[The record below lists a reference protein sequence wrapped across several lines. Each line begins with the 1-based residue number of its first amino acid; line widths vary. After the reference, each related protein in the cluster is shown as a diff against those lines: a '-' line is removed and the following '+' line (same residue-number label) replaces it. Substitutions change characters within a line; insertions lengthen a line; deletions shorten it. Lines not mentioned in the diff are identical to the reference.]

1 MIKNKVCMMKINKKT
16 IMVFSVPI
24 IALTLGITTTS
35 ILITKKINNEK
46 INKQNNQLK
55 SFIYNQPNSELDSLL
70 EKFYFKFINN
80 NDLNLYQ
87 KEKLSLNLQKFVS
100 EYNAFLSKPL
110 TLLNSRIEKKY
121 PDLLK
126 KSNELIEFKNKIKKI
141 VSNINLN
148 NFNFED
154 NTNQLIEKNKDIVYI
169 NQQNKNLNDELD
181 IFSTKINSTNFY
193 NNFLLKLVD
202 KNFLNDIMDVNF
214 SYSNYFQKIK
224 NLDLEI
230 NEIKDTISF
239 LDFYFEKS
247 DSNLKNEINQITN
260 KYKEKIQEKSV
271 FSLSL
276 SNLSQVNKYI
286 NIILNDLNSFISLNN
301 LFSDYL
307 IYKKEEFLIKIN
319 NSSFLSKEQKKTF
332 TSKLKEVNT
341 IIKEQYLEIE
351 FNNEL
356 ENFQLSKSNLIT
368 EINQSIINEKSKS
381 ELINNVKSLKSKTE
395 ILDFKNTLE
404 ELFSKIENL
413 KILILE
419 FENGILNNNL
429 SGQKQFNFLKEKIK
443 LDSFIKNNELLDVDI
458 FDLTKSIDK
467 VDQFISKLNE
477 IKNGTDATNDG
488 LQTIFDREATANLS
502 NFQLNSNTEK
512 FDLKQ
517 YLYSGSINLK
527 NSNLYFGALD
537 TDFIDYTIF
546 DLQLK
551 ENNRNIL
558 VVTIDAVAKTNS
570 NLHTTIRKEID
581 FSTKDI
587 TPIINNISIANL
599 DEIYDINYF
608 ELSKIKFREFLE
620 NETYKKYLIKKKQ
633 GISNFFSYDILPNF
647 SLENNTN
654 KLQATVNVLFNKQII
669 KTFNLTSLKAVEFE
683 NENTEKDD
691 EINRNKILQL
701 LSGPVGDLLEE
712 FKFKD
717 GVRKT
722 HTDYYSKDAK
732 IAIENSYILP
742 KYGRYEIYVE
752 NVESYNN
759 IKDAK
764 YKNKGGDANVF
775 FWYKIDGQKAPL
787 PENKSRYIK
796 TVDFFRH
803 FTYEAIKPINGKQFT
818 AADFKWNYSEIEEN
832 FKTEINKINET
843 NFQHRKVQG
852 KAIKQDQI
860 TLYRAFNIK
869 DFLFQNHLE
878 KMNYFFKLANATD
891 DSALVGQSYDND
903 WFVPLDAK
911 LITKSGVTK
920 SNANLNDLLSKYFY
934 YFYDIKQINKWSL
947 SFKIGF
953 INILDNT
960 KRFTNEQE
968 YVLDNVVND
977 YQQELYPAVILN
989 KITLSDINVNKEQLK
1004 EHDVTYYRNNLDE
1017 LNRIITL
1024 NYPGDEIEYNNF
1036 SLPKNRFKISEI
1048 QNANDDFAFVRFAF
1062 YKKDDSVIKSDVWYK
1077 ISGFKKI
1084 TTNEGINKLTFD
1096 NNKLNTVFYSEN
1108 EVEREREL
1116 EPFWKDLIWTLDPK
1130 TNVASW
1136 VLKKQY
1142 IEKTFLAS
1150 GTKNRSFKLTLFG
1163 NVLSVDNDKDDR
1175 IRNETK
1181 VPKFYFDFEE
1191 LVTGKLVIKEGVV
1204 GGYKFPKGNTWIQVP
1219 PVEYILSAKYDEN
1232 TGISFTLKL
1241 KNPEYK
1247 IIIDTT
1253 YTQPNDVNFSPS
1265 RAFILNF
1272 APAKIV
1278 MKYINSKQNEH
1289 FSDYKTNQYNY
1300 EHVNYDLQQQPI
1312 LHYNDENVDS
1322 DYNVYNPNQNVIY
1335 KIHEGYKPDR
1345 EWIRSEWHNW
1355 ELVNTVKSR
1364 AIKYVP
1370 NINHTLWNGSATI
1383 IAKVNDDINNHR
1395 FYVLTNHHVEKE
1407 VDKLSKI
1414 SGENLPYK
1422 PISHRNIFIESDKYR
1437 NDINDGFGYPST
1449 RNEVGFGQ
1457 IPTKILWVGTGERN
1471 QISKDSKQKGN
1482 YDAAVSIIDWG
1493 DYVKEAKREGRM
1505 GIVKHFQN
1513 LQTLENVKLDVDY
1526 KTAEIFVPNITDMAH
1541 LGFPYWGSKTGYIN
1555 HRPDLRKNSVI
1566 FAQSPNFSPLY
1577 FGSGNSGSGMF
1588 VDKNSLV
1595 GLWTSGNGGGTSEIF
1610 RYDTDEYN
1618 FFGINWNN
1626 ENPLN
1631 LKNTGSFG
1639 AQIIR
1644 ANAKNP
1650 NDFSLPW
1657 FWKEIK

>member
-1 MIKNKVCMMKINKKT
+1 MEKNKKKKAAIFWIST
-16 IMVFSVPI
+16 SLIGS
-24 IALTLGITTTS
+24 S
-35 ILITKKINNEK
+35 ILIGTATSLILYNNNNIETKDYNRKYNE
-46 INKQNNQLK
+46 QNLNLK
-55 SFIYNQPNSELDSLL
+55 SFILKQPNYKIDEPLRNFYSWFLNTKEKDLNKREEQINELKSFVNEYNKFAQMSFEELNHLFSVKKEILFNKNNKIINFKDEIFKEILKTKFENFNFKEKTNELKSIIQNLPIIDDENKKLNSEITNFATKINDTNFSNPSIYKFSNKNFKFEFNKENFDYQEYYNKL
-70 EKFYFKFINN
+70 EKVDKNIKELLDDFSFYKENWSLRIEDWSTFSNTIEQGFSEEKILSFKTVDDLQNHIDYLSLNFKNYIKSKNLNESYLHYKKTKFTEEIKEFAFLTDDQKQFFINRN
-80 NDLNLYQ
+80 NEIKTIEDYEQLLNKINSLKNDFDIS
-87 KEKLSLNLQKFVS
+87 KEKLIEYLN
-100 EYNAFLSKPL
+100 NSK
-110 TLLNSRIEKKY
+110 IENNFKK
-121 PDLLK
+121 
-126 KSNELIEFKNKIKKI
+126 ELIQNVKLIKTKQEIDNFKNA
-141 VSNINLN
+141 
-148 NFNFED
+148 
-154 NTNQLIEKNKDIVYI
+154 
-169 NQQNKNLNDELD
+169 
-181 IFSTKINSTNFY
+181 
-193 NNFLLKLVD
+193 
-202 KNFLNDIMDVNF
+202 
-214 SYSNYFQKIK
+214 
-224 NLDLEI
+224 LE
-230 NEIKDTISF
+230 
-239 LDFYFEKS
+239 
-247 DSNLKNEINQITN
+247 Q
-260 KYKEKIQEKSV
+260 
-271 FSLSL
+271 
-276 SNLSQVNKYI
+276 
-286 NIILNDLNSFISLNN
+286 
-301 LFSDYL
+301 
-307 IYKKEEFLIKIN
+307 
-319 NSSFLSKEQKKTF
+319 
-332 TSKLKEVNT
+332 
-341 IIKEQYLEIE
+341 
-351 FNNEL
+351 
-356 ENFQLSKSNLIT
+356 
-368 EINQSIINEKSKS
+368 
-381 ELINNVKSLKSKTE
+381 
-395 ILDFKNTLE
+395 
-404 ELFSKIENL
+404 LFSKIENL
-413 KILILE
+413 KTLILE
-419 FENGILNNNL
+419 FENGISNNSL

-467 VDQFISKLNE
+467 ADQFISKLNE
-477 IKNGTDATNDG
+477 IKNATDTTNDD
-488 LQTIFDREATANLS
+488 LQTIFNREANANLS

-527 NSNLYFGALD
+527 NANLYFGALD
-537 TDFIDYTIF
+537 TDFIDYTISN
-546 DLQLK
+546 LQLK
-551 ENNRNIL
+551 EDNRNIL
-558 VVTIDAVAKTNS
+558 VVTIDAVAKTDS

-581 FSTKDI
+581 FSAKNI

-633 GISNFFSYDILPNF
+633 GISNFFSYDIVPNF

-654 KLQATVNVLFNKQII
+654 KLQATVNILFNKQVI
-669 KTFNLTSLKAVEFE
+669 KNFNLTSLKAVEFE

-691 EINRNKILQL
+691 EVNKNKILQL
-701 LSGPVGDLLEE
+701 LNGPVGDLLEE
-712 FKFKD
+712 FQFKD

-759 IKDAK
+759 IKQIRDTAR
-764 YKNKGGDANVF
+764 GGDANVF

-818 AADFKWNYSEIEEN
+818 AADFKGNYSEIEEN

-852 KAIKQDQI
+852 KAVRQGDV

-911 LITKSGVTK
+911 LITKSGIVK
-920 SNANLNDLLSKYFY
+920 STANLNDLLTKYFY

-1017 LNRIITL
+1017 LNRIVTL

-1062 YKKDDSVIKSDVWYK
+1062 YKKDDSVINSDVWYK

-1084 TTNEGINKLTFD
+1084 ITNEGTNKLTFD

-1150 GTKNRSFKLTLFG
+1150 GAKNRSFKLTLFG

-1175 IRNETK
+1175 VRNESK
-1181 VPKFYFDFEE
+1181 VPKFDFDFEE
-1191 LVTGKLVIKEGVV
+1191 LVIGKLVIKEGVV
-1204 GGYKFPKGNTWIQVP
+1204 GGYKFPKGRTWIQVP
-1219 PVEYILSAKYDEN
+1219 PVEYILSAQYDEN

-1278 MKYINSKQNEH
+1278 MKYTNSNQKEH

-1312 LHYNDENVDS
+1312 LHYNDENIDS
-1322 DYNVYNPNQNVIY
+1322 DYSVYNPNQNVIY
-1335 KIHEGYKPDR
+1335 KIHEGYKPDK
-1345 EWIRSEWHNW
+1345 EWIRHEWYDW
-1355 ELVNTVKSR
+1355 KLVNTVKSR
-1364 AIKYVP
+1364 VVKYAAD
-1370 NINHTLWNGSATI
+1370 IAGKYYFASGSI
-1383 IAKVNDDINNHR
+1383 IGKVNNDPNDAR
-1395 FYVLTNHHVEKE
+1395 FYVLTNQHVDRE
-1407 VDKLSKI
+1407 VGSLSQI
-1414 SGENLPYK
+1414 TGDNLPYQPK
-1422 PISHRNIFIESDKYR
+1422 INRTFLIASDKYK
-1437 NDINDGFGYPST
+1437 NDINPGYRYNAT
-1449 RNEVGFGQ
+1449 ENDVGFSKV
-1457 IPTKILWVGTGERN
+1457 PSKIIWVGGWDKS
-1471 QISKDSKQKGN
+1471 QIGKNGTSKAA
-1482 YDAAVSIIDWG
+1482 YDAAVTIIDL
-1493 DYVKEAKREGRM
+1493 KALLKQTKRDGRM
-1505 GIVKHFQN
+1505 GLAKH
-1513 LQTLENVKLDVDY
+1513 LENLFKIPDLKFDANY
-1526 KTAEIFVPNITDMAH
+1526 KQSEMFVPTIRDTAH
-1541 LGFPYWGSKTGYIN
+1541 LGFPVWGTKTGYVN
-1555 HRPDLRKNSVI
+1555 HRPTIGRDNVR
-1566 FAQSPNFSPLY
+1566 FTQTPNFAPLY
-1577 FGSGNSGSGMF
+1577 FGTGNSGSGIF
-1588 VDKNSLV
+1588 TDDNSFIA
-1595 GLWTSGNGGGTSEIF
+1595 LWTSGSGGAWSDGF
-1610 RYDTDEYN
+1610 RYDTTDFNY
-1618 FFGINWNN
+1618 FGINWNN
-1626 ENPLN
+1626 ENPLS

-1639 AQIIR
+1639 AQIAR
-1644 ANAKNP
+1644 ANAKDP
-1650 NDFSLPW
+1650 NSFALPW
-1657 FWKEIK
+1657 FWKEIKE